1 MKTTTTFTFLAAT
14 LTLAIC
20 FVSTFA
26 SMAQADPFGSGANA
40 FDIDFV
46 TIGNPGNADDTT
58 GNPNSVG
65 KVDTTYRI
73 GQFEISEDMIDK
85 ANAETADGLNPLNI
99 THNNRGA
106 NKPAT
111 SISWFEAA
119 TFVNWLNTDSGNTP
133 AYKFDTGGNFQLW
146 QSSDA
151 GFNPNN
157 LYRNSQAR
165 YFLPSVDEW
174 YKAAYYN
181 PAGAGSYGDY
191 PTANGLV
198 PTAVASG
205 TAANTAVF
213 DQSFATGP
221 ADITQAGGLSPYG
234 TMGQGGNVWE
244 WEETD
249 LDLVNDSSSSARSIR
264 GSFWANEFGLSS
276 SVRSSVNHPSV
287 EVVSVG
293 FRVASIPE
301 PSTLL
306 LGAMAT
312 VGLLMRRRRVTL
324 PRGFASSF

>member
-1 MKTTTTFTFLAAT
+1 MKTTTFAFTAA
-14 LTLAIC
+14 LPALAIC
-20 FVSTFA
+20 FA
-26 SMAQADPFGSGANA
+26 SIFTSPAQAQTDSFGSGANT

-46 TIGNPGNADDTT
+46 TIGNPGNFDDTT
-58 GNPNSVG
+58 GSPNPVG
-65 KVDTTYRI
+65 QVDTTYRI

-85 ANAETADGLNPLNI
+85 ANAQSLADGDPLGI
-99 THNNRGA
+99 TKDTRGA
-106 NKPAT
+106 DKPAT
-111 SISWFEAA
+111 NVSWLGAA
-119 TFVNWLNTDSGNTP
+119 QFVNWLNTDSGSTP

-213 DQSFATGP
+213 NQSFGTGP

-234 TMGQGGNVWE
+234 TAGQGGNVSE
-244 WEETD
+244 WEETAF
-249 LDLVNDSSSSARSIR
+249 DLVNNFSSSARGVR
-264 GSFWANEFGLSS
+264 GGDWFNGSFVLLSS
-276 SVRSSVNHPSV
+276 RRFLGDPSSGVLSLI
-287 EVVSVG
+287 G

-306 LGAMAT
+306 LGVMAS
-312 VGLLMRRRRVTL
+312 VGLLMRRRRL
-324 PRGFASSF
+324 S